1 MSDPLLT
8 PFQIGNLSL
17 KNRIVSTP
25 HAPALAEDVM
35 PKERYQRYHLEKAKG
50 GIAMTMIGGHPVLAL
65 IPLLFLASWTFH
77 LTASFHILPN
87 LRNGFTKRIA
97 ALSVKYHIWGVE
109 LPGMMGTGCQL

>member
-25 HAPALAEDVM
+25 HAPALAEDGM

-50 GIAMTMIGGHPVLAL
+50 GIAMTMIGGSSCVSPE
-65 IPLLFLASWTFH
+65 SWTFH

-97 ALSVKYHIWGVE
+97 TLSVKYHIWGVE